1 MPRLRLGW
9 TICIACLAGALAFSN
24 SSGRAVE
31 IDGVLAASADIPRV
45 YMVLEDAAG
54 NPLKVNGDIAAI
66 EAFFDTGC
74 SGILL
79 SLETSEQL
87 GMASATYNGSTVTY
101 HDVGVGGEF
110 SVNVS
115 QSEYNYK
122 LGTFSLWSDPNDSS
136 IYFNQ
141 TFAPARL
148 QLNQTAA
155 VEPLDIVGTPAM
167 IGRVVVIDPKPP
179 ESLETMDV
187 INTYVYGLGDSNIPT
202 TNHHVKLTLSSLDRF
217 TQTQPSGATAP
228 TLAANAFIGANPVS
242 KIDSSVPAGDAPGVT
257 VGFQGK
263 EVTGSFLV
271 DTGAQLSI
279 LSTVLASSL
288 HVRYKTG
295 YEPGN
300 KDNYDP
306 VLEIFD
312 PADSANIT
320 ALGNQFLASVGGLGG
335 SMLVAGFYLDSFL
348 VPTTEGDPLDFRNA
362 PILVADIT
370 AADYGGTGDS
380 ITLDGIFGMN
390 FLMMSADVDAA
401 DIHAGAFNWIVFDA
415 NSENPTLG
423 LDVKGVPEPATI
435 ALLFVAGTCVLAW
448 RRQRVKSERT

>member
-9 TICIACLAGALAFSN
+9 TICIACLAGAMAFPCSHA
-24 SSGRAVE
+24 RAVE

-54 NPLKVNGDIAAI
+54 HPLTVNGDVAAI
-66 EAFFDTGC
+66 QAFFDTGC

-87 GMASATYNGSTVTY
+87 GLASATYNGSTVTY
-101 HDVGVGGEF
+101 HDVGVGGDF

-122 LGTFSLWSDPNDSS
+122 LGTFSLWNDPSDSS

-155 VEPLDIVGTPAM
+155 DEPLDIVGTPAM

-179 ESLETMDV
+179 ESLETLDV
-187 INTYVYGLGDSNIPT
+187 INTCVYSRGSSNIPT
-202 TNHHVKLTLSSLDRF
+202 TNRHVKLTLSSLDRF
-217 TQTQPSGATAP
+217 TQTLPSGASSP
-228 TLAANAFIGANPVS
+228 TLAANAFIGANPVA
-242 KIDSSVPAGDAPGVT
+242 KIDSSVPAGDTPGVT

-263 EVTGSFLV
+263 QVSGSFLV

-279 LSTVLASSL
+279 LSTVLARSL

-300 KDNYDP
+300 TNNFDP

-312 PADSANIT
+312 PANPANIT
-320 ALGNQFLASVGGLGG
+320 AIGNQFLASIGGLGG
-335 SMLVAGFYLDSFL
+335 STLVAGFYLDSFS

-370 AADYGGTGDS
+370 AADYGGTNDS

-423 LDVKGVPEPATI
+423 LDVREVPEPTTI
-435 ALLFVAGTCVLAW
+435 ALLFAAAACVLAQ
-448 RRQRVKSERT
+448 RRHRMGSERT